1 MEQTQV
7 AGVWHP
13 GRRSVASWLLYDLA
27 NTTFALGVG
36 SRYFG
41 PWLIEDQGGADW
53 QLSATIVV
61 AMIAVIILGPWIG
74 ALTDHHGTRRPYLVG
89 TTLVCVGA
97 TAVLATWGIVPS
109 LIFYAIG
116 TIGFHCGT
124 VVYDAM
130 LPDVST
136 PASAGRISGLGVAI
150 GYSGSAL
157 ALGLGMYLLP
167 RDGYAAVFRALAIA
181 FLVFALPA
189 FLWIRERPRPR
200 HEGRAPGILE
210 SPATMVRAWRAAA
223 GYPGVVRFLIGR
235 FLYTDAINT
244 VFLFNAIFAKLEMGF
259 TDAQTDVLALI
270 GIVCAGVGAAVAGRV
285 VDAVGPKRVLDFAL
299 YSQIAGL
306 VAAVTAGVTGFQG
319 IGWLV
324 AVGGGV
330 GIGAA
335 WTSDRVLMTRLA
347 PEHMLGEFFGLYATV
362 GRFATVLGPLTW
374 ALVSDVLGLG
384 RTAALASLG
393 LFIVAARVV
402 LQKVRD
408 DRSVPAAVEG

>member
-270 GIVCAGVGAAVAGRV
+270 GIVCAGLGAAVAGRV

>member
-1 MEQTQV
+1 MEPTDTP
-7 AGVWHP
+7 GEWTP

-41 PWLIEDQGGADW
+41 PWLIEDRGGADW
-53 QLSATIVV
+53 QLSATIIV
-61 AMIAVIILGPWIG
+61 AMLAVIILGPWIG
-74 ALTDHHGTRRPYLVG
+74 ALSDHHGTRRPYLVG
-89 TTLVCVGA
+89 ATLVCVGA
-97 TAVLATWGIVPS
+97 TALLATWGIVPS

-116 TIGFHCGT
+116 TVGFHSGT

-150 GYSGSAL
+150 GYSGSAI

-167 RDGYAAVFRALAIA
+167 RYGYAAVFRALALA
-181 FLVFALPA
+181 FVIFALPA
-189 FLWIRERPRPR
+189 FLWVRERPRPR
-200 HEGRAPGILE
+200 REGRPPGILD

-244 VFLFNAIFAKLEMGF
+244 VFLFNAVYAKLEMGF
-259 TDAQTDVLALI
+259 TNAQTDRLALL
-270 GIVCAGVGAAVAGRV
+270 GIVCAGLGAAIAGRV

-306 VAAVTAGVTGFQG
+306 AAAVTAGTTGIQS

-335 WTSDRVLMTRLA
+335 WASDRVLMTRLA
-347 PEHMLGEFFGLYATV
+347 PDHMMGEFFGLYATV
-362 GRFATVLGPLTW
+362 GRFATVLGPLVW
-374 ALVSDVLGLG
+374 ALVSDGLGWG

-393 LFIVAARVV
+393 LFIIAARVV

-408 DRSVPAAVEG
+408 DQPPGLFD

>member
-1 MEQTQV
+1 M
-7 AGVWHP
+7 
-13 GRRSVASWLLYDLA
+13 
-27 NTTFALGVG
+27 
-36 SRYFG
+36 
-41 PWLIEDQGGADW
+41 
-53 QLSATIVV
+53 
-61 AMIAVIILGPWIG
+61 
-74 ALTDHHGTRRPYLVG
+74 
-89 TTLVCVGA
+89 
-97 TAVLATWGIVPS
+97 
-109 LIFYAIG
+109 
-116 TIGFHCGT
+116 
-124 VVYDAM
+124 
-130 LPDVST
+130 
-136 PASAGRISGLGVAI
+136 
-150 GYSGSAL
+150 
-157 ALGLGMYLLP
+157 
-167 RDGYAAVFRALAIA
+167 
-181 FLVFALPA
+181 
-189 FLWIRERPRPR
+189 
-200 HEGRAPGILE
+200 
-210 SPATMVRAWRAAA
+210 
-223 GYPGVVRFLIGR
+223 
-235 FLYTDAINT
+235 
-244 VFLFNAIFAKLEMGF
+244 FLFNAIFAKLEMGF

>member
-1 MEQTQV
+1 MEQTRAQEWTPV
-7 AGVWHP
+7 
-13 GRRSVASWLLYDLA
+13 RRSVISWMLYDLA

-41 PWLIEDQGGADW
+41 PWLIEDRGGADW

-74 ALTDHHGTRRPYLVG
+74 TLSDHHGTRRPYLVG
-89 TTLVCVGA
+89 ATLVCVGA
-97 TAVLATWGIVPS
+97 TALLATWGIVPS

-167 RDGYAAVFRALAIA
+167 REGYAAVFRALAIA
-181 FLVFALPA
+181 FLIFALPA
-189 FLWIRERPRPR
+189 FLWIRERPRVR
-200 HEGRAPGILE
+200 QEGRAPGILA

-223 GYPGVVRFLIGR
+223 DYPGVVRFLIGR

-244 VFLFNAIFAKLEMGF
+244 VFLFNAVFAKLEMGF
-259 TDAQTDVLALI
+259 TDAQTDTLALL
-270 GIVCAGVGAAVAGRV
+270 GIVCAGLGAAIAGRV
-285 VDAVGPKRVLDFAL
+285 VDVVGPRRVLDFAL
-299 YSQIAGL
+299 YAQIGGL
-306 VAAVTAGVTGFQG
+306 VAAVTAGLTGFQG

-347 PEHMLGEFFGLYATV
+347 PGHMLGEFFGLYATV

-374 ALVSDVLGLG
+374 AVVSDGLGLG

-393 LFIVAARVV
+393 LFIVAARIV

-408 DRSVPAAVEG
+408 DQPLPAVAEG

>member
-1 MEQTQV
+1 
-7 AGVWHP
+7 
-13 GRRSVASWLLYDLA
+13 
-27 NTTFALGVG
+27 
-36 SRYFG
+36 
-41 PWLIEDQGGADW
+41 
-53 QLSATIVV
+53 
-61 AMIAVIILGPWIG
+61 
-74 ALTDHHGTRRPYLVG
+74 
-89 TTLVCVGA
+89 VGA
-97 TAVLATWGIVPS
+97 TALLATWGIVPS
-109 LIFYAIG
+109 LVFYAIG
-116 TIGFHCGT
+116 TVGFHCGT

-157 ALGLGMYLLP
+157 ALGLGVYLLP
-167 RDGYAAVFRALAIA
+167 RFGYAAVFRSLAVA
-181 FLVFALPA
+181 FLLFALPA

-200 HEGRAPGILE
+200 HEGRAPGILA

-223 GYPGVVRFLIGR
+223 DYPGMVRFLVGR

-259 TDAQTDVLALI
+259 TDAQTDALALL
-270 GIVCAGVGAAVAGRV
+270 GIACACLGAAVAGRV
-285 VDAVGPKRVLDFAL
+285 VDAVGPRRVLDFAL
-299 YSQIAGL
+299 YAQIAGL
-306 VAAVTAGVTGFQG
+306 IAAVTAGLTGFQG

-324 AVGGGV
+324 AVGGGA

-347 PEHMLGEFFGLYATV
+347 PDHLLGEFFGLYATV
-362 GRFATVLGPLTW
+362 GRFATVLGPLVW
-374 ALVSDVLGLG
+374 ALVADGLGFG

-408 DRSVPAAVEG
+408 DQPVPAVAEG